1 MFPVNW
7 NRLFCLA
14 ESCNTKLHGYKFLL
28 LDGESDELL
37 LAGDRLEVVLWLL
50 LGLDKDVSEINVSEI
65 NNTYY

>member
-1 MFPVNW
+1 MV
-7 NRLFCLA
+7 
-14 ESCNTKLHGYKFLL
+14 YKLL
-28 LDGESDELL
+28 LFDGESDELL

>member
-1 MFPVNW
+1 MFPVIEIDCFV
-7 NRLFCLA
+7 RQKVV
-14 ESCNTKLHGYKFLL
+14 KLSYMVYKFLL

>member
-1 MFPVNW
+1 MV
-7 NRLFCLA
+7 
-14 ESCNTKLHGYKFLL
+14 YKFLL